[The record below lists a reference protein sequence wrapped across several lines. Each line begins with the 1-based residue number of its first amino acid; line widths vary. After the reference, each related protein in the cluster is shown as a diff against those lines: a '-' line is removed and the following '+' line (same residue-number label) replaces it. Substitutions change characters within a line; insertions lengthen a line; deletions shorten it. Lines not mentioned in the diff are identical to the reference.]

1 MLQILSLVGEGY
13 RKVYALIL
21 WIAIF
26 TTALANGFGFV
37 SKFSSKNKFKAS
49 LILCLS
55 AIPLAKVGFA
65 NLVAIIYPIFG
76 LMGVVIMILVLIK
89 LS

>member
-1 MLQILSLVGEGY
+1 MWEQ
-13 RKVYALIL
+13 LIG
-21 WIAIF
+21 A
-26 TTALANGFGFV
+26 
-37 SKFSSKNKFKAS
+37 
-49 LILCLS
+49 
-55 AIPLAKVGFA
+55 GFA